1 MKHEMELYMFT
12 DLTIDDIYAVKV
24 KEGSDPLPDH

>member
-1 MKHEMELYMFT
+1 MQHETELYMFT
-12 DLTIDDIYAVKV
+12 DVTIDDIDAV